1 MKERLEKKLEERIEL
16 ILNKKVED
24 MAAEDFMILT
34 KKLDDIKFSENQ
46 VQKNKVL
53 IEMIDKMFI
62 D

>member
-24 MAAEDFMILT
+24 MTAEDFMILT

-53 IEMIDKMFI
+53 IEIIDKMFI

>member
-1 MKERLEKKLEERIEL
+1 MKERLEEKLEERIEL

-24 MAAEDFMILT
+24 MTAEDFMILT

-53 IEMIDKMFI
+53 IEIIDKMFI

>member
-1 MKERLEKKLEERIEL
+1 MKERLEEKLEERIEL

-24 MAAEDFMILT
+24 MTAEDFMILT

>member
-24 MAAEDFMILT
+24 MTAEDFMILT

-62 D
+62 N

>member
-24 MAAEDFMILT
+24 MTAEDFMILT